1 MASLATTAVA
11 MSGGVDGPAGVG
23 KKYRI
28 EVTTDLAGNWATGDT
43 ILISLLATLTGRTV
57 EAGFGSVSGL
67 APTFFFIF
75 KDKVYL
81 LIGTVLFYSDVAKPT
96 SLNDING
103 VGNSFIEM
111 ANNFGTAE
119 VLEAIATYQGKLAVI
134 SRRTTQIWV
143 VDPDPANYD
152 QVQIL
157 PNCGTPSPDSVC

>member
-11 MSGGVDGPAGVG
+11 MSGGVDGTAGVG

-67 APTFFFIF
+67 APTFVFIF

-81 LIGTVLFYSDVAKPT
+81 LIGTVLFYSEVAKPT
-96 SLNDING
+96 SLNDINRSEERR
-103 VGNSFIEM
+103 VG
-111 ANNFGTAE
+111 
-119 VLEAIATYQGKLAVI
+119 K
-134 SRRTTQIWV
+134 
-143 VDPDPANYD
+143 
-152 QVQIL
+152 
-157 PNCGTPSPDSVC
+157 